1 MAAHFE
7 TLPGNAQEMYGAPPL
22 DIPAIV
28 LTPARSAAP
37 ERVSSN
43 LRHIVAGNSGH
54 WIHLDE
60 PELVVQA
67 VRELFIL
74 E

>member
-1 MAAHFE
+1 
-7 TLPGNAQEMYGAPPL
+7 LPESAREMYGAPPL

-28 LTPARSAAP
+28 LTPGRSTAP
-37 ERVSSN
+37 ERVSTN
-43 LRHIVAGNSGH
+43 LRRIVAPNSGH

-67 VRELFIL
+67 VRELAAIPCP
-74 E
+74 